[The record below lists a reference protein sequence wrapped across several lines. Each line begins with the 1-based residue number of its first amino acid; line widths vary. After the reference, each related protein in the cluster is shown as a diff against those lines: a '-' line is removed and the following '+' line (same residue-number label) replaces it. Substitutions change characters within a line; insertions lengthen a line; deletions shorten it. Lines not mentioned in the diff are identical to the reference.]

1 MDDNPERV
9 LDQRCLLALSL
20 AATLVLFNEA
30 IVQPSLLRLMTDA
43 PLINVAGRQRMLS
56 QRLAKAALSIERGS
70 ESARSRPLDELSSVL
85 RVWSASQASL
95 SAGRAR
101 SSSTGANSPKV
112 RKAFERIEPVFS
124 RVKEAA
130 RNLVDAAS
138 KEVTN
143 RDETRRYIDIILA
156 NEAEYLE
163 GMEQVVGFYEEEG
176 RKRVDELRMIGIVV
190 TSLILVALF
199 AIGRWILRP
208 AVGLIRLQVA
218 ELRRARLELED
229 RVKERTLQFE
239 EAKERHLK
247 LVEQLG
253 HADRTTMIGEMAS
266 SLAHEL
272 NQPLGAIANYAE
284 GCLIALKSPT
294 PALAEVT
301 SAIERLL
308 EATLRAG
315 RIIGQVRRFV
325 TRHGPNREWFDPNR
339 TVAEVEEILAAEATR
354 EGITVLVEP
363 APQLPLLWGD
373 PTQIEQV
380 LINLVRNAFES
391 LKQSQVGSPKV
402 IMRTDH
408 DHENGVI
415 FAVEDNGEGIEPSEL
430 NRVFDAYYSTRAE
443 GMGMGLAICRS
454 IVEAHQGQ
462 LQVKSDQGTRTVF
475 QFILPV
481 CGDDDAGCDGLRRG

>member
-1 MDDNPERV
+1 MDDNLARI
-9 LDQRCLLALSL
+9 LDHRCLLALSI

-56 QRLAKAALSIERGS
+56 QRLAKAALIVERGS
-70 ESARSRPLDELSSVL
+70 ESAPSRPLEELSSVL

-95 SAGRAR
+95 SAGRAGA
-101 SSSTGANSPKV
+101 SSIGANSPKV
-112 RKAFERIEPVFS
+112 RNAFEQIEPVFC
-124 RVKEAA
+124 RLKEAA
-130 RNLVDAAS
+130 RGLVDEAS
-138 KEVTN
+138 KERT
-143 RDETRRYIDIILA
+143 DGDGIRRYIGVVLA

-163 GMEQVVGFYEEEG
+163 RMERVVGFYEEES
-176 RKRVDELRMIGIVV
+176 RKRVDELRTIGIVV
-190 TSLILVALF
+190 TGLILVALF

-218 ELRRARLELED
+218 ELRRARLELEE
-229 RVKERTLQFE
+229 RVEERTRQFE

-253 HADRTTMIGEMAS
+253 HTDRTTMIGEMAS

-294 PALAEVT
+294 PALDEVS

-308 EATLRAG
+308 ESTLRAG

-339 TVAEVEEILAAEATR
+339 TVAVVDEILAAEATR
-354 EGITVLVEP
+354 EGITVMVKP

-391 LKQSQVGSPKV
+391 FRQSQVDGPTV
-402 IMRTDH
+402 IMRT
-408 DHENGVI
+408 ELSEKNGVL
-415 FAVEDNGEGIEPSEL
+415 FEVEDNGEGIEPSEL
-430 NRVFDAYYSTRAE
+430 NRVFDAYYSTRAD

-462 LQVKSDQGTRTVF
+462 LRVKSDHGTRTVF

-481 CGDDDAGCDGLRRG
+481 SGGDDAECDGLRRG